1 MIDLE
6 NLDLRTLQKEA
17 ARALATHIDSTNN
30 GLSEINKK
38 CHHNSTIFYIEVIKK
53 YAETYGDLPSKAGP
67 GQKIELFSEKIEKKS
82 SQALD
87 FLKIVHILYIYSK
100 TV

>member
-6 NLDLRTLQKEA
+6 TLDLRTLQQEA
-17 ARALATHIDSTNN
+17 ARALASHIDSTNN
-30 GLSEINKK
+30 GLAEINKK

-67 GQKIELFSEKIEKKS
+67 GQKIELFSEKIQKNP
-82 SQALD
+82 L
-87 FLKIVHILYIYSK
+87 
-100 TV
+100 